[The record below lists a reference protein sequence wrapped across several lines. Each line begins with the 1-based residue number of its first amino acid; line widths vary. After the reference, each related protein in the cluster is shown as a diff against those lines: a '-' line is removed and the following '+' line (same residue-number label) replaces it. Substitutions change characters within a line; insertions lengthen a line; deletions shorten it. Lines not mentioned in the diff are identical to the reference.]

1 MMHSK
6 YEKIGRTRKCTGC
19 GLSCPGR
26 HVPALLK
33 SSEMLGGVGGG
44 GGQGG
49 EKHLHN
55 MFTKQCTHFL
65 FFVDCLFAYSFMV
78 PSPHRKQKSRME
90 EINEIIARSQTRAQ
104 AMMASGAY
112 LDGTF
117 KHLNPSRDFNLS
129 AATNASGE
137 VSPDTSLALSDT
149 SFASGGMFN
158 NSFLNL
164 SGAFPPGTPRK

>member
-1 MMHSK
+1 MLA
-6 YEKIGRTRKCTGC
+6 EKQTNKKL
-19 GLSCPGR
+19 LSSLNS
-26 HVPALLK
+26 VYIIF
-33 SSEMLGGVGGG
+33 
-44 GGQGG
+44 
-49 EKHLHN
+49 
-55 MFTKQCTHFL
+55 FTFFFL
-65 FFVDCLFAYSFMV
+65 NFYFTSFFSVLNSFMV
-78 PSPHRKQKSRME
+78 PSAHRKQKSRME